1 MCAGSEYGFEGDEEW
16 VIHNILRGQLVSL
29 YQYSANLG
37 EHALDRIMKDVEET
51 YLGRF
56 SGLQESFPYLG

>member
-1 MCAGSEYGFEGDEEW
+1 M
-16 VIHNILRGQLVSL
+16 IHNILRGQLVSL